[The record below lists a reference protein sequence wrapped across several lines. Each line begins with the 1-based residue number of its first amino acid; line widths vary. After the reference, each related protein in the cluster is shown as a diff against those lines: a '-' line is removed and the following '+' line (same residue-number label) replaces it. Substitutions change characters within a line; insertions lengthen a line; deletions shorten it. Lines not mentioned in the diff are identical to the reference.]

1 MMIPTAGEEEVFS
14 PETTVEA
21 ALLRYLERVS
31 AHKSPPTHARE
42 QRKARQITA
51 RLGKLPLSEVTA
63 LDLSRYR
70 DLRLREASAAI
81 VQGDLDLLR
90 DLFEVAV
97 GSWGLELDGNPVNG
111 VSPPRAVPE
120 RARSLGPG
128 EVVRLLAA
136 CDRRPTPMLG
146 WIVRIALQTAMN
158 KDEILK
164 MRTDDLDLK
173 ARVATIPRTLGRPER
188 LVPLSRGAVRVFEDV
203 LNYSDR
209 PDREELLFYGS
220 YGALGVRH
228 PLTIDKAFRAVAFQA
243 RVKGLR
249 FSDLRN
255 EALSRLEQA
264 GLTEVERFTLA
275 GLTFPRGVKRPPRP
289 TVAELVARL
298 DEVGF
303 GLVGQ

>member
-1 MMIPTAGEEEVFS
+1 MIPSAGEEESFS
-14 PETTVEA
+14 AETTVEA
-21 ALLRYLERVS
+21 ALSRYLQQVS
-31 AHKSPPTHARE
+31 SHKSPTTHARE
-42 QRKARQITA
+42 QRKARQIAA
-51 RLGKLPLSEVTA
+51 RLGKLPLSEVSA

-90 DLFEVAV
+90 ELFEVAA
-97 GSWGLELDGNPVNG
+97 GLWKVELDGNPVNG

-120 RARSLGPG
+120 RARSLSPG

-136 CDRRPTPMLG
+136 CDRRSTPMLG
-146 WIVRIALQTAMN
+146 WIVRIVLQTAMN

-164 MRTDDLDLK
+164 MRTGDLDLK
-173 ARVATIPRTLGRPER
+173 ARIATIPRTLGRAER
-188 LVPLSRGAVRVFEDV
+188 QVPLSRAVVRVFNDV
-203 LNYSDR
+203 LSYPER
-209 PDREELLFYGS
+209 PDNEDLLFYGA
-220 YGALGVRH
+220 YGSLGVRH
-228 PLTIDKAFRAVAFQA
+228 PLTIDKALRAVAMQA

-264 GLTEVERFTLA
+264 GWTELERFTLA

-289 TVAELVARL
+289 TVAALVARL

-303 GLVGQ
+303 GVDP